1 MIWRR
6 VGGSLTGSA
15 LTVATIMAVE
25 AAGHRVTG
33 APLDPTQATTPMLLW
48 VLAAWGVGPLIGG
61 WVGVR
66 IARWAGAA
74 WIIAGLVIFG
84 VVTTA
89 LTIPTPWWM
98 LAGGLALP
106 LLAAALVSRR
116 DGAQRVAL

>member
-6 VGGSLTGSA
+6 VGGSLAGAA

-25 AAGHRVTG
+25 AIGHRVTG
-33 APLDPTQATTPMLLW
+33 VPQDPALATTPMLLW
-48 VLAAWGVGPLIGG
+48 VLAAWAIGPLVGG

-66 IARWAGAA
+66 VARWAGAA
-74 WIIAGLVIFG
+74 WISAALVVFG
-84 VVTTA
+84 VVATA

-116 DGAQRVAL
+116 SAAQRVAL